1 MACVRQASGSR
12 EYGPG
17 SPAGSVEGF
26 MTTEAITSSI
36 EFQMSLLLFVALAGY
51 LVASRINQ
59 SAVVGEILVGILVG
73 PSVLGLITY
82 TDFVSSL
89 AHLGAIFLLFTIGF
103 EFCIRDILNVRYG
116 VIATVGVVVP
126 WIGGY
131 LTTSL
136 LGYSTASALFVGT
149 ALTATSIAITA
160 NVLRELGRLETPVA
174 KAIIG
179 AAVIDDVLALLVLGV
194 TTDMIRGSISVSA
207 LGTSL
212 AAAVVFIGLGLL
224 AGIKL
229 VSPLLAWLDCRPLA
243 RQYPEFVFMTAL
255 AVAFLY
261 AMVAE
266 LIGLSAIV
274 GAFIAGVSCREVTLC
289 HSKDLREG
297 AEYLQVIFAAI
308 FFVSLGIIVDLHSL
322 TPAVAVLVGALTV
335 VAMATKVVGC
345 GLPARLFG
353 YSWRD
358 AAVIGFGMA
367 PRGEVA
373 MIVALIG
380 LNAGVVGQEIFVAVI
395 MMSLITTV
403 ITPVVFQN
411 WLLKPLPE
419 RLDPVCGQD

>member
-1 MACVRQASGSR
+1 M
-12 EYGPG
+12 
-17 SPAGSVEGF
+17 
-26 MTTEAITSSI
+26 TEALTSSI

-59 SAVVGEILVGILVG
+59 SAVVGEILVGVLVG

-82 TDFVSSL
+82 TEFVQSL

-103 EFCIRDILNVRYG
+103 EFCLRDLTDPRYFA
-116 VIATVGVVVP
+116 IALVGVVVP

-131 LTTSL
+131 LTAAL
-136 LGYSTASALFVGT
+136 LGYSIASALFVGT

-160 NVLRELGRLETPVA
+160 NVLRELGRLDTPAA

-179 AAVIDDVLALLVLGV
+179 AAVIDDVLALLVLGL
-194 TTDMIRGSISVSA
+194 TTDVIRGSLSVPTLA
-207 LGTSL
+207 ASL
-212 AAAVVFIGLGLL
+212 AAAVLFIGMGLL
-224 AGIKL
+224 AGMKI
-229 VSPLLAWLDCRPLA
+229 VSPLLAWIDCRPLA
-243 RQYPEFVFMTAL
+243 RQYPEFIFMTAL
-255 AVAFLY
+255 AIAFLY

-274 GAFIAGVSCREVTLC
+274 GAFIAGVSCREISLC
-289 HSKDLREG
+289 HSKDPREG
-297 AEYLQVIFAAI
+297 AEYLQIIFAAV
-308 FFVSLGIIVDLHSL
+308 FFVSLGIIVDLHAI
-322 TPAVAVLVGALTV
+322 TPAVAVLVGAVTI
-335 VAMATKVVGC
+335 VAMVTKVIGC
-345 GLPARLFG
+345 GLPARLFR

-380 LNAGVVGQEIFVAVI
+380 LNAGVIGQDIFVAVI

-411 WLLKPLPE
+411 WLLKAVPE
-419 RLDPVCGQD
+419 GADASRSP

>member
-1 MACVRQASGSR
+1 MNES
-12 EYGPG
+12 
-17 SPAGSVEGF
+17 
-26 MTTEAITSSI
+26 ILSSI

-51 LVASRINQ
+51 LIASRINQ

-82 TDFVSSL
+82 TDFVQSL

-103 EFCIRDILNVRYG
+103 EFCIRDLMDPRFFTIASLG
-116 VIATVGVVVP
+116 VIVP

-131 LTTSL
+131 LTTSA
-136 LGYSTASALFVGT
+136 LGHSASSALFVGT

-160 NVLRELGRLETPVA
+160 NVLKELGKLEAPAA

-179 AAVIDDVLALLVLGV
+179 AAVIDDVLALLVLGI
-194 TTDMIRGSISVSA
+194 TTDMIRGSIELPAIATSLVSA
-207 LGTSL
+207 VL
-212 AAAVVFIGLGLL
+212 FIGLGLL
-224 AGIKL
+224 TGIKM

-243 RQYPEFVFMTAL
+243 RQYPEFVFITAL
-255 AVAFLY
+255 AIAFFY

-274 GAFIAGVSCREVTLC
+274 GAFIAGVSCREVALC
-289 HSKDLREG
+289 HSKDPREG

-308 FFVSLGIIVDLHSL
+308 FFVSLGIIVDLHAI
-322 TPAVAVLVGALTV
+322 TPAIAVLVGAMTL
-335 VAMATKVVGC
+335 VAIVTKLVGC

-353 YSWRD
+353 YSWQD
-358 AAVIGFGMA
+358 AAIIGFGMA

-380 LNAGVVGQEIFVAVI
+380 LNAGVIGQEIFVAVI
-395 MMSLITTV
+395 LMSLITTV
-403 ITPVVFQN
+403 ITPIVFQN
-411 WLLKPLPE
+411 WLLRPDRNTSENSEPA
-419 RLDPVCGQD
+419 

>member
-1 MACVRQASGSR
+1 M
-12 EYGPG
+12 
-17 SPAGSVEGF
+17 VED
-26 MTTEAITSSI
+26 ILSSI

-82 TDFVSSL
+82 TDFVAAL

-103 EFCIRDILNVRYG
+103 EFCLADLTNPRYLG
-116 VIATVGVVVP
+116 IAIVGVVVP

-131 LTTSL
+131 FTMIG
-136 LGYSTASALFVGT
+136 LGYNTASALFIGA

-160 NVLRELGRLETPVA
+160 NVLKELGKLDTRAA

-194 TTDMIRGSISVSA
+194 TTNMIKGAFSFLD

-212 AAAVVFIGLGLL
+212 VSAVLFIGLGLL
-224 AGIKL
+224 AGVKII
-229 VSPLLAWLDCRPLA
+229 SPLLAWLDQRPLA
-243 RQYPEFVFMTAL
+243 KQYPEFVFINAL
-255 AVAFLY
+255 AIAFLY
-261 AMVAE
+261 AMIAE

-274 GAFIAGVSCREVTLC
+274 GAFIAGVSCRDVTLC
-289 HSKDLREG
+289 HSKSPQEG
-297 AEYLQVIFAAI
+297 ADFLQVIFGAI
-308 FFVSLGIIVDLHSL
+308 FFVSLGIIVDLHEL
-322 TPAVAVLVGALTV
+322 TASVAVLVIIISI
-335 VAMATKVVGC
+335 VAMLTKLAGC
-345 GLPARLFG
+345 SLPARLFG
-353 YSWRD
+353 YSWHE

-380 LNAGVVGQEIFVAVI
+380 LNAGVIGQDIFVTVI

-403 ITPVVFQN
+403 ITPIVFQN
-411 WLLKPLPE
+411 WLLKPAS
-419 RLDPVCGQD
+419 RAGTDGVA

>member
-1 MACVRQASGSR
+1 VVD
-12 EYGPG
+12 E
-17 SPAGSVEGF
+17 
-26 MTTEAITSSI
+26 ILSSI

-103 EFCIRDILNVRYG
+103 EFCLRDLTDPRYMVIAGLG
-116 VIATVGVVVP
+116 VIIP

-131 LTTSL
+131 LTVIA

-160 NVLRELGRLETPVA
+160 NVLKELGHLETPVA

-194 TTDMIRGSISVSA
+194 TTDMIRGSISLPA
-207 LGTSL
+207 LAGSL
-212 AAAVVFIGLGLL
+212 TAAVLFIGLGLL

-229 VSPLLAWLDCRPLA
+229 VSPMLAWLDCRPLA

-255 AVAFLY
+255 AIAFLY
-261 AMVAE
+261 SMVAE

-274 GAFIAGVSCREVTLC
+274 GAFIAGVSCREISLC
-289 HSKDLREG
+289 HSKDPREG
-297 AEYLQVIFAAI
+297 AEYLQAIFAAI
-308 FFVSLGIIVDLHSL
+308 FFVSLGIIVDLHAI
-322 TPAVAVLVGALTV
+322 TTAVAVLVGALTV
-335 VAMATKVVGC
+335 VAMVTKVVGC
-345 GLPARLFG
+345 GVPARFFG

-380 LNAGVVGQEIFVAVI
+380 LNAGVIGQEIFVAVI
-395 MMSLITTV
+395 MMSLVTTV
-403 ITPVVFQN
+403 ITPIVFQN
-411 WLLKPLPE
+411 WLLRPTLTGSAGPAP
-419 RLDPVCGQD
+419 D

>member
-1 MACVRQASGSR
+1 
-12 EYGPG
+12 
-17 SPAGSVEGF
+17 
-26 MTTEAITSSI
+26 MTESILSSI

-51 LVASRINQ
+51 LIASRINQ
-59 SAVVGEILVGILVG
+59 SAVVGEILVGIVVG

-82 TDFVSSL
+82 TDFVQSL

-103 EFCIRDILNVRYG
+103 EFCIRDLTDPRYLAIAALG
-116 VIATVGVVVP
+116 VIVP

-131 LTTSL
+131 LTTAA

-160 NVLRELGRLETPVA
+160 NVLKELGHLESPAA

-179 AAVIDDVLALLVLGV
+179 AAVIDDVLALLVLGI
-194 TTDMIRGSISVSA
+194 TTDTIQGAIELPAVATSLVSA
-207 LGTSL
+207 VL
-212 AAAVVFIGLGLL
+212 FIGLGLL
-224 AGIKL
+224 AGLKI
-229 VSPLLAWLDCRPLA
+229 VSPMLAWLDCRPLA
-243 RQYPEFVFMTAL
+243 RQYPEFVFITAL
-255 AVAFLY
+255 AIAFFY

-274 GAFIAGVSCREVTLC
+274 GAFIAGVSCREIALC
-289 HSKDLREG
+289 HSKDPREG

-308 FFVSLGIIVDLHSL
+308 FFVSLGIIVDLRAL
-322 TPAVAVLVGALTV
+322 TPAIAVFVGVLTLVAI
-335 VAMATKVVGC
+335 ATKLIGC
-345 GLPARLFG
+345 GLPARFFG
-353 YSWRD
+353 YSWHD

-380 LNAGVVGQEIFVAVI
+380 LNAGVIDQEIFVAVI
-395 MMSLITTV
+395 LMSLITTV

-411 WLLKPLPE
+411 WLLRPGRGEGAIAEP
-419 RLDPVCGQD
+419 Q